1 MQSELLYSVIKR
13 GYTPCK
19 MHTLK
24 QTRIISTNY
33 ALKVFYI
40 AGIVGSCLLGI
51 GSNIAQSGSAITN
64 IASILGACIGVTALL
79 LLQRGYKKQSVALT
93 AVFIWL
99 IILGLTIFRGGLLIP
114 AATLFTVCIVIIGL
128 YSKPEYA
135 ILLGAMTAAVIVGL
149 YIGHTN
155 NILPAPQFVVTPML
169 LMIVNGIVTVCV
181 SLAVYINAREREQKA
196 REASQASADL
206 RLQNRELVA
215 SEKRFKN
222 LINSLG
228 DSVLLIHQTGFIV
241 DVNRETCATLDYSES
256 ALQGL
261 AYSNLCPE
269 WDIENVW
276 FELQAAPP
284 GEPILV
290 YGTHRARD
298 GSDFPV
304 ETQAS
309 IIEHRG
315 ELCILAVARDITER
329 QRTEAMLR
337 QSQKVQSMG
346 VMAGGIA
353 HDFNNLLV
361 AMLGQSSVALRKLP
375 EGDKATRHI
384 QRVVDAAN
392 SARKLT
398 KQLLAYSGNDT
409 AQMEEINLN
418 ELIETNLGFF
428 DVSVPAHVT
437 LSSALQ
443 PELPNIMFDPAQLQQ
458 VVMNLIIN
466 ASEAIVVEQGKIH
479 VTTMLR
485 KLSVE
490 DCKYPYVDLAP
501 GKYVQ
506 LNVIDNGIG
515 MDTGTLERIFDPF
528 FTTKDH
534 GHGLGLAAVMG
545 IVRGHNG
552 MLNVNSVVGKGSKFE
567 VLLPAIPKNSRNTK
581 QLAQDY
587 EKAMAAANN

>member
-1 MQSELLYSVIKR
+1 
-13 GYTPCK
+13 
-19 MHTLK
+19 MHFN
-24 QTRIISTNY
+24 RPSNISTDGLLRILY
-33 ALKVFYI
+33 WIGLFASVCLGLVSEYVGLQTSGTLITSVASGLLSI
-40 AGIVGSCLLGI
+40 ACL
-51 GSNIAQSGSAITN
+51 
-64 IASILGACIGVTALL
+64 V
-79 LLQRGYKKQSVALT
+79 LLQRGFKSASVTLLT
-93 AVFIWL
+93 VFL
-99 IILGLTIFRGGLLIP
+99 LLATTILAYQRGGLLVPVIAFFP
-114 AATLFTVCIVIIGL
+114 MSIVIAGL
-128 YSKPEYA
+128 YSRPAHALYFGLA
-135 ILLGAMTAAVIVGL
+135 SVVVILALWSMHQFGWIEGPSFVVSPTLVMVFNLIAAVS
-149 YIGHTN
+149 IG
-155 NILPAPQFVVTPML
+155 
-169 LMIVNGIVTVCV
+169 V
-181 SLAVYINAREREQKA
+181 SVYINAREREQKA
-196 REASQASADL
+196 LEAAQATADL
-206 RLQNRELVA
+206 QIQNRELLA

-228 DSVLLIHQTGFIV
+228 DSVLLIHQAGFIV
-241 DVNRETCATLDYSES
+241 DVNTETCKTLQYSE
-256 ALQGL
+256 AELQGL
-261 AYSNLCPE
+261 AYTNLCPE
-269 WDIENVW
+269 WDVVGV
-276 FELQAAPP
+276 LVQLDAVPT
-284 GEPILV
+284 GDPILV
-290 YGTHRARD
+290 YGTHQARD

-315 ELCILAVARDITER
+315 EVCILAVARDITER
-329 QRTEAMLR
+329 QRTEALLR

-375 EGDKATRHI
+375 EDDKATKHI
-384 QRVVDAAN
+384 KRVVDAAN

-409 AQMEEINLN
+409 AQMEEIDLN
-418 ELIETNLGFF
+418 NLIETNLDFF
-428 DVSVPAHVT
+428 DVSVPPHVT
-437 LSSALQ
+437 LSSDL
-443 PELPNIMFDPAQLQQ
+443 ELDLPNIMFDPAQLQQ

-466 ASEAIVVEQGKIH
+466 ASEAIVVENGTIH
-479 VTTMLR
+479 VTTTFR

-490 DCKYPYVDLAP
+490 ECKYPYVDLAP

-552 MLNVNSVVGKGSKFE
+552 MLHVKSTPGKGSRFE
-567 VLLPAIPKNSRNTK
+567 VLLPAIPKSSRNTK
-581 QLAQDY
+581 QLAEDY
-587 EKAMAAANN
+587 KNAMTALKN